1 MELERGD
8 LDAVRTPPHP
18 GITALLPAAPPQRAL
33 GAVSPEESTTLLRR
47 CTALAARAR
56 VELLGGGR
64 HPAGEQLAGVLAEL
78 AAWKADQV
86 GDPGPTMTALTAA
99 ALQDLAERLP
109 AEQAE
114 LTVHVDRA
122 LPVLRALLE
131 RTHPAASA

>member
-1 MELERGD
+1 M
-8 LDAVRTPPHP
+8 T
-18 GITALLPAAPPQRAL
+18 
-33 GAVSPEESTTLLRR
+33 
-47 CTALAARAR
+47 
-56 VELLGGGR
+56 
-64 HPAGEQLAGVLAEL
+64 VLA
-78 AAWKADQV
+78 
-86 GDPGPTMTALTAA
+86 AA

>member
-1 MELERGD
+1 M
-8 LDAVRTPPHP
+8 
-18 GITALLPAAPPQRAL
+18 
-33 GAVSPEESTTLLRR
+33 
-47 CTALAARAR
+47 
-56 VELLGGGR
+56 GGR

-78 AAWKADQV
+78 AAWKVDQV
-86 GDPGPTMTALTAA
+86 SDPDPTMTALAAA